1 MDHFLLALMQGGLL
15 GARLGLGGGTH
26 SMVQLPVPPPC
37 HHGASRQLCLARGM
51 EKPWGAGCCWGGS
64 IVPHLLQGFVPK
76 FEPKSR
82 PPQKRIWGWSCCRQ
96 QEIGHPRVGTAQPPA
111 PAARWVYLQT
121 GGSWHRAA
129 GHHRDPAAYNV
140 NYHHVIKSP

>member
-64 IVPHLLQGFVPK
+64 VIPHLLQGFVPK
-76 FEPKSR
+76 FEPKS
-82 PPQKRIWGWSCCRQ
+82 PS
-96 QEIGHPRVGTAQPPA
+96 PRRGFRAGA
-111 PAARWVYLQT
+111 
-121 GGSWHRAA
+121 AA
-129 GHHRDPAAYNV
+129 GSRKLGTPGWARRSPRPRLPAGFIYKQAGAGTGQPGTTGTRRP
-140 NYHHVIKSP
+140 IMLIITT